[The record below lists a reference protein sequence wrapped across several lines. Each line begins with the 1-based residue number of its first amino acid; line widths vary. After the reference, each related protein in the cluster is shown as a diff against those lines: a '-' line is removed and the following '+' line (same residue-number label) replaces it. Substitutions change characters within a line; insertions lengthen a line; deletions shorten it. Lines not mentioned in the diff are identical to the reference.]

1 MFVRIARFEGSAENA
16 DQTIAQIREQTG
28 QGPPPGL
35 EGARRVMML
44 LDRQNNSGLGLTFFD
59 SEDEMRRGDQAL
71 NEMTPQGGGTRTG
84 VEFYEV
90 GLDLDT
96 A

>member
-16 DQTIAQIREQTG
+16 DQTISQIREQAG

-35 EGARRVMML
+35 EGAKRVMML
-44 LDRQNNSGLGLTFFD
+44 VDRENNRGLGITFFE
-59 SEDEMRRGDQAL
+59 SEDEMRRGDEAL
-71 NEMTPQGGGTRTG
+71 NEMTPQGGGRRTG